1 MEKKIIV
8 NKYIPVRLQVEEEK
22 NREKE
27 PYGRY
32 SL

>member
-1 MEKKIIV
+1 MEKKISV
-8 NKYIPVRLQVEEEK
+8 NKYIPAKLQVEEEK

-27 PYGRY
+27 PYGKF